1 MAPLHLP
8 LAGRTALVTGGI
20 RGIGRGISLE
30 LARRGANVAMVYANP
45 SRSETAKQVVDD
57 ILSLGSG
64 AKAISIQAD
73 LKVFDNYQKII
84 DETLRGLD
92 VTNIDI
98 VVHNAAVAWPVS
110 TEETSEQLYDDT
122 MITNIRAPFF
132 LTKTMLPHIPCGGRI
147 ILISSIAARRFSF
160 GMSQTAYAISKAAI
174 EALARSWAVESRG
187 ITVNALSVGFVE
199 TELVQSLS
207 PDSLEAYRKENARV
221 TAAAPRSGT
230 PDDIAQ
236 IAAFIASEES
246 RWVTGSTVSANG
258 GKWPI

>member
-1 MAPLHLP
+1 MSFMQLP
-8 LAGRTALVTGGI
+8 LSGKTALVTGGI

-45 SRSETAKQVVDD
+45 SREETAKEAVKE

-64 AKAISIQAD
+64 AMAVSILAD
-73 LKVFDNYQKII
+73 LKIFSSYQKII
-84 DETLRGLD
+84 DVALQELGGE
-92 VTNIDI
+92 NIDI
-98 VVHNAAVAWPVS
+98 VVHNAAVASPVS
-110 TEETSEQLYDDT
+110 TENTTEELYDDT
-122 MITNIRAPFF
+122 MATNLRAPFF
-132 LTKTMLPHIPCGGRI
+132 SYADT
-147 ILISSIAARRFSF
+147 
-160 GMSQTAYAISKAAI
+160 TAIYTAKAAI
-174 EALARSWAVESRG
+174 EALARSWAVEFGQSRG

-207 PDSLEAYRKENARV
+207 PESLDAYRKENARV

-236 IAAFIASEES
+236 IVAFIASEGS
-246 RWVTGSTVSANG
+246 RWVTGSTISASG